1 MLMIIEQYFKINYVS
16 ENYNNVSVIQLY
28 IKLY

>member
-1 MLMIIEQYFKINYVS
+1 MLIIIEQYSKINYVS
-16 ENYNNVSVIQLY
+16 ENYNNISVIQLY